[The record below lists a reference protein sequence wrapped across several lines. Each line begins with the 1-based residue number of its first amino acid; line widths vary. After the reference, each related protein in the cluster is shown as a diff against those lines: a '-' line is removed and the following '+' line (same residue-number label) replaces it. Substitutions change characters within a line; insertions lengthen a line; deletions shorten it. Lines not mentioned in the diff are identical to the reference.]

1 MQTSIDLIGNDTAD
15 GEGSEMAV
23 ASWILE
29 AIGVVLC
36 LAFSVMYSKE
46 KMRAQTY
53 IFSVSLAI
61 LLVVIGVLLRS

>member
-1 MQTSIDLIGNDTAD
+1 
-15 GEGSEMAV
+15 MAV

-29 AIGVVLC
+29 AIGVALC
-36 LAFSVMYSKE
+36 LLFSVMYSSE

>member
-1 MQTSIDLIGNDTAD
+1 MS
-15 GEGSEMAV
+15 V

-36 LAFSVMYSKE
+36 LVFSVMYSSK
-46 KMRAQTY
+46 KMRPQTY

-61 LLVVIGVLLRS
+61 LLVVTGVLLRS

>member
-1 MQTSIDLIGNDTAD
+1 
-15 GEGSEMAV
+15 MAV

-36 LAFSVMYSKE
+36 LVFSAMYSSE
-46 KMRAQTY
+46 KMRPQTY

-61 LLVVIGVLLRS
+61 LLVVTGVLLRS

>member
-1 MQTSIDLIGNDTAD
+1 MSL
-15 GEGSEMAV
+15 

-36 LAFSVMYSKE
+36 LLFSVMYSTE

-61 LLVVIGVLLRS
+61 FIVVTGVLLRS